1 MKRCPQCSFVHL
13 DTDDRC
19 DLDGTILV
27 HADDSEIDSVSG
39 ANQGT
44 PVVAQ
49 RKETAVLKPERSRKA
64 LAVAAIALLVLGVI
78 LFVAYGV
85 NRKNQQAIRVNE
97 KISQEPLSTPSLG
110 PQQTPSTP
118 TPEESPRLNT
128 SSSPTLRSTPS
139 SYPHATR
146 EAMSLN
152 PVSTGTNGDDRI
164 GPVFIRLTNGV
175 RIEADEVWQ
184 TKEGFW
190 YRRNGIVTLIKANRV
205 KVLEKA
211 KRKP

>member
-118 TPEESPRLNT
+118 TPEESP
-128 SSSPTLRSTPS
+128 
-139 SYPHATR
+139 
-146 EAMSLN
+146 
-152 PVSTGTNGDDRI
+152 
-164 GPVFIRLTNGV
+164 
-175 RIEADEVWQ
+175 
-184 TKEGFW
+184 
-190 YRRNGIVTLIKANRV
+190 
-205 KVLEKA
+205 
-211 KRKP
+211 